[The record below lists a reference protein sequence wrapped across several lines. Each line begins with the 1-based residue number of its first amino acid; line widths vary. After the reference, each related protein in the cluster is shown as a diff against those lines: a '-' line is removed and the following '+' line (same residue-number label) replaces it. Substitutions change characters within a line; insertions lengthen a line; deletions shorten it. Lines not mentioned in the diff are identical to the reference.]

1 MELRM
6 GGNANK
12 DQTPRSLPSS
22 TLADFTRGPRVR
34 DIPVQRHI
42 KSSTA
47 GYSHL
52 K

>member
-22 TLADFTRGPRVR
+22 TLAETSREAR